1 MAEAVQTLRQR
12 KRPFA
17 VTSAAAG
24 VGLFFATAPFAAS
37 PPPVF
42 SGPLSDIG
50 RREPGHNLP
59 EPPGQAI
66 RRRPLAISKEQEAQI
81 LRYHHVE
88 KWRVGT
94 IAKQLGVHHNV
105 VERVL
110 SQAGMPKFERAARP
124 SILDPYLPFVTE
136 TLSQF
141 PTLTASRLYEMVR
154 ERGYPGGPDHFR
166 HQIACYR
173 PRPQPEAF
181 LRLKT
186 LPGEQAQVDW
196 GHFGKITHG
205 RAEHALMAFVM
216 VLSYSRRIF
225 LRFFLGAR
233 MANFLRGHEAAFTAW
248 DGLPKVLLYDN
259 LKSAVLERRGEAIR
273 FHPTL
278 LEFAAHYRFE
288 PRPVAVARG
297 NEKGRVERA
306 IRYIRD
312 HFWAARPWRDLD
324 DLNAQAE
331 AWCNGWALDR
341 PCPEDRSMSV
351 RQAFEQ
357 ERLLALPDNPYPTD
371 ERIEVRIGKTPY
383 ARFERNDYSVPHT
396 HVRRT
401 LTVSASP
408 SEVRILDGGEV
419 IARHRRSYDKGQ
431 QLEQPEHIEA
441 LVQLKHQARRHRG
454 QDRLAQAAPS
464 SRALLL
470 QAGERGDN
478 LGTITA
484 ALLRLLDEYGAG
496 ELEAAISESLAQ
508 GVAHPNGVRIA
519 LQRMREA
526 KNQPPRLGIRIDNER
541 AKGLVVRTHDLGGY
555 DALQAADLET
565 EEAAQEAK

>member
-1 MAEAVQTLRQR
+1 LT
-12 KRPFA
+12 
-17 VTSAAAG
+17 
-24 VGLFFATAPFAAS
+24 
-37 PPPVF
+37 
-42 SGPLSDIG
+42 
-50 RREPGHNLP
+50 
-59 EPPGQAI
+59 
-66 RRRPLAISKEQEAQI
+66 ISKEQEAQI

-94 IAKQLGVHHNV
+94 IACQLGLHHDT

-110 SQAGMPKFERAARP
+110 SQAGMPKVERAARP
-124 SILDPYLPFVTE
+124 SMIDPFLGFVSE
-136 TLSQF
+136 TLSRF
-141 PTLTASRLYEMVR
+141 PTLTAARLYEMVR
-154 ERGYPGGPDHFR
+154 ERGYLGGPDHFR

-186 LPGEQAQVDW
+186 LPGEQGQVDW
-196 GHFGKITHG
+196 GHFGKLTIG

-216 VLSYSRRIF
+216 VLSYSRRLF

-233 MANFLRGHEAAFTAW
+233 MANFLRGHEAAFSAW
-248 DGLPKVLLYDN
+248 KGLPRVLLYDN
-259 LKSAVLERRGEAIR
+259 LKSAVLERRGDAIR

-278 LEFAAHYRFE
+278 LELAAHYRFE

-306 IRYIRD
+306 IRYVRD

-331 AWCNGWALDR
+331 AWCNGWAMDR
-341 PCPEDRSMSV
+341 PCPEERSLSV

-357 ERLLALPDNPYPTD
+357 ESLLPLPDNPYPTD
-371 ERIEVRIGKTPY
+371 ERVEVHIGKTPY

-396 HVRRT
+396 HVQRI

-408 SEVRILDGGEV
+408 TEVRILDGGEE

-431 QLEQPEHIEA
+431 QIEQPQHIEA
-441 LVQLKHQARRHRG
+441 LVQLKRQARRHRG
-454 QDRLAQAAPS
+454 QDRLAQAAPA
-464 SRALLL
+464 SRALLI
-470 QAGERGDN
+470 QAAERGDN

-484 ALLRLLDEYGAG
+484 ALLRLLEDYGAAP
-496 ELEAAISESLAQ
+496 LQAAITESLAQ

-519 LQRMREA
+519 LQRQREA
-526 KNQPPRLGIRIDNER
+526 AHRPPPVGIRITDER
-541 AKGLVVRTHDLGGY
+541 AKAVVVQPHDLQAY
-555 DALQAADLET
+555 DRLQAGET
-565 EEAAQEAK
+565 DENRQEAPNDK